1 MGTSELLFLSCNS
14 HFARQRRVDKP
25 ESGHPEQGTL
35 GSGHLGRGI
44 IWSFFLEHK
53 CRSKFSHRNV
63 RAGRTDSE
71 EENTGVSSHWHS
83 WGDLCVSPRAC
94 SPPSPSTNDTTLALS
109 LATSHKTL
117 EALAASEAIHEEQN
131 LSLTTHHSQQRC

>member
-1 MGTSELLFLSCNS
+1 M
-14 HFARQRRVDKP
+14 P
-25 ESGHPEQGTL
+25 ESRHPGQGKL

-71 EENTGVSSHWHS
+71 EENTGVSSLQS
-83 WGDLCVSPRAC
+83 LAFLGGPVCVAQST
-94 SPPSPSTNDTTLALS
+94 PSP
-109 LATSHKTL
+109 
-117 EALAASEAIHEEQN
+117 EPEYQ
-131 LSLTTHHSQQRC
+131 